1 MHDLAGHPAVVGFRG
16 VYAVRPGV
24 FAIAMDYVGGG
35 ELWTH
40 CNKHGPLPEPEAR
53 HITAQLLDALGCVRG
68 TTSCLMVADSGRLR
82 RYMHER
88 RIAHRDLKLENIM
101 VEKSTSRFGG
111 WPTIKIIDFGLSQRL
126 APAPID
132 GTALPHYDVSLASPE
147 EEAAVSALLA
157 QVENCPAAC
166 TVAGAPPRPGVID
179 NVARSLRPVPRFRTT
194 VGALSVGASV
204 AYSEHQLFPAPGSV
218 FYLAPE
224 VTPLRAPLAGYGL
237 AADIWSAGICLH
249 VMLSSSY
256 PFNAPTDSEL
266 VRILSGGPELCMDSE
281 VWAGV
286 SPQAR
291 DLVARML
298 SPAPEQRPTAAQA
311 MRHDWFTLAARIAA
325 RERAALLTD
334 AACQKIRTAAPA
346 GAPSPPPSPILSRA
360 MPCFR
365 RRTTRVAPLLTKEQQ
380 HELAPAESPGA
391 LSFAEGVA
399 ASATSLLRSLQ
410 RRLSRTSQP
419 ADIMIAEAPAE
430 DGAPPAVPLRRRR
443 FSSAFGACLAP
454 DAAAAMHF
462 DASK

>member
-1 MHDLAGHPAVVGFRG
+1 
-16 VYAVRPGV
+16 
-24 FAIAMDYVGGG
+24 
-35 ELWTH
+35 
-40 CNKHGPLPEPEAR
+40 
-53 HITAQLLDALGCVRG
+53 
-68 TTSCLMVADSGRLR
+68 
-82 RYMHER
+82 
-88 RIAHRDLKLENIM
+88 
-101 VEKSTSRFGG
+101 
-111 WPTIKIIDFGLSQRL
+111 
-126 APAPID
+126 
-132 GTALPHYDVSLASPE
+132 
-147 EEAAVSALLA
+147 
-157 QVENCPAAC
+157 
-166 TVAGAPPRPGVID
+166 
-179 NVARSLRPVPRFRTT
+179 
-194 VGALSVGASV
+194 
-204 AYSEHQLFPAPGSV
+204 
-218 FYLAPE
+218 

-266 VRILSGGPELCMDSE
+266 VRILSGGPELCMDSK

-311 MRHDWFTLAARIAA
+311 LRHDWFTLAARIAA
-325 RERAALLTD
+325 RERAALLAD

-391 LSFAEGVA
+391 LSGFADSF
-399 ASATSLLRSLQ
+399 ASSAGSLLRSLQ
-410 RRLSRTSQP
+410 RRLSRTSPHSQP
-419 ADIMIAEAPAE
+419 PDIMMAEAPAE

-443 FSSAFGACLAP
+443 LRSAFGACLAP